1 MTRPAITPAQA
12 REARDLAWHRY
23 ANTCHASPLVGRAR
37 YRAEIARIE
46 ELERTYDEMAAN
58 ARLFAAAPELLEA
71 LVFLANVARSTPGFP
86 SPLALETAD
95 AAIAEARGA
104 A

>member
-46 ELERTYDEMAAN
+46 ELERT
-58 ARLFAAAPELLEA
+58 
-71 LVFLANVARSTPGFP
+71 V
-86 SPLALETAD
+86 
-95 AAIAEARGA
+95 
-104 A
+104 